1 MLPRIAVDDER
12 WPISMSQIGAWRD
25 FTQSMK
31 LRWCEG
37 NEPSAAAGVVVTSGR
52 GSVGRVPTGGSG
64 RSSKRSRSTNS
75 VAAVRMNS
83 MP

>member
-31 LRWCEG
+31 LRWCDG
-37 NEPSAAAGVVVTSGR
+37 CASGARRGDDRRRDRDDVLRAACR
-52 GSVGRVPTGGSG
+52 GAGSG
-64 RSSKRSRSTNS
+64 RIS
-75 VAAVRMNS
+75 
-83 MP
+83 